1 MSTDNL
7 EEAMALVMDTLP
19 LTITQSSG
27 ARRGAGTVQVI
38 VRASEESRTRW
49 KETASLL
56 GISVAQLARNL
67 LDAEAAK
74 ILDCT
79 HPKTAQRHNRW
90 GAICTICGQQHK
102 RRR

>member
-49 KETASLL
+49 KETAALL

-67 LDAEAAK
+67 LDGEANR
-74 ILDCT
+74 ILNCT
-79 HPKTAQRHNRW
+79 HPKPAQRYNQW
-90 GAICTICGQQHK
+90 GAICTVCGQQTK